1 MFHDLSILQ
10 GWVTYHMA
18 LTIDTNLITH
28 RSIALRPR
36 YWRRCLFTGFFAS
49 LLAFCGTLPVHGQE
63 KLAYTL
69 AVVPQIPPL
78 ATHKIW
84 APFVERLEKDTGLS
98 IKLIVYKTVP
108 SFEVEVLAGKP
119 DFVFMNPYHQ
129 VLAKKAQGY
138 VPVVRAGGESVYGML
153 VVARDGPIQS
163 LKDLNGKDI
172 AFPTPN
178 AYGASLYLRALLTE
192 QIGIQFK
199 PYYLDLHSDVY
210 RHAILGKA
218 AAGGAVSTTLNRE
231 PEDIRAQ
238 LRVLYK
244 TPSLAVHPL
253 SAHPRV
259 PTKDRQA
266 IQTAILRLGAD
277 PVHQELLRGVQLA
290 QPVIADYLKDY
301 QSLEKLGLEK
311 YVVTSH

>member
-1 MFHDLSILQ
+1 MNHI
-10 GWVTYHMA
+10 T
-18 LTIDTNLITH
+18 LTGGNRCH
-28 RSIALRPR
+28 HWR
-36 YWRRCLFTGFFAS
+36 YWLFTVFITS
-49 LLAFCGTLPVHGQE
+49 LLVLSGNLPAFGQG
-63 KLAYTL
+63 KPAYTL
-69 AVVPQIPPL
+69 AVVPQLPPL

-84 APFVERLEKDTGLS
+84 APFVERLERETGLP
-98 IKLIVYKTVP
+98 ITLIVFKTVP
-108 SFEVEVLAGKP
+108 SFEVEVLAGRP

-138 VPVVRAGGESVYGML
+138 VPMVRSGGESVYGML
-153 VVARDGPIQS
+153 VVARNGPIQS
-163 LKDLNGKDI
+163 LKDLDGKDI

-192 QIGIQFK
+192 QAGIQFK
-199 PYYLDLHSDVY
+199 PHYLDLHSDVY
-210 RHAILGKA
+210 RHAISGKA

-244 TPSLAVHPL
+244 TPPLAVHPL

-259 PTKDRQA
+259 PMKDRQA
-266 IQTAILRLGAD
+266 FQAAILRLGAN
-277 PVHQELLRGVQLA
+277 PVNQELLRGVQLA